1 MPVTNEILPFAP
13 QATVALS
20 EILSLAEYTADS
32 QRLRGNQPGI
42 ARLELVNTVLKQTS
56 HMTAGLAQFIANRYD
71 GGVKDDGNLDAVES
85 GLQAAIMSLVSGV
98 TDPLSKTLA
107 TLEAI
112 RKSWIG
118 APRYHRSTV
127 LPPDYAWVNGDLI
140 LFEDRPEFEEVY
152 LAGGFEGM
160 LLEANATSEQ
170 IAANLGKFR
179 KHPNGL
185 GLYLPSCDEQFFRAW
200 TGGSRAAGSAQGD
213 AMRRIT
219 GLIGQFRWP
228 TLITGNLLAQSGT
241 GSDATAVTE
250 DSVIKTSGT
259 LTFDSGNVVTTATEN
274 RPVNVALPVIL
285 YLGLPA

>member
-1 MPVTNEILPFAP
+1 MLCLFYSCP
-13 QATVALS
+13 
-20 EILSLAEYTADS
+20 
-32 QRLRGNQPGI
+32 
-42 ARLELVNTVLKQTS
+42 
-56 HMTAGLAQFIANRYD
+56 
-71 GGVKDDGNLDAVES
+71 
-85 GLQAAIMSLVSGV
+85 
-98 TDPLSKTLA
+98 PL
-107 TLEAI
+107 
-112 RKSWIG
+112 
-118 APRYHRSTV
+118 
-127 LPPDYAWVNGDLI
+127 
-140 LFEDRPEFEEVY
+140 
-152 LAGGFEGM
+152 
-160 LLEANATSEQ
+160 
-170 IAANLGKFR
+170 
-179 KHPNGL
+179 
-185 GLYLPSCDEQFFRAW
+185 FRAW

>member
-1 MPVTNEILPFAP
+1 MHRIDTSTATSDGLFTEGDPLVPTPATVVSADWLNSVQEELATIVTNAGLELQKADNTQVLTAILQIIAR
-13 QATVALS
+13 QSS
-20 EILSLAEYTADS
+20 ELE
-32 QRLRGNQPGI
+32 RLR
-42 ARLELVNTVLKQTS
+42 LLK
-56 HMTAGLAQFIANRYD
+56 
-71 GGVKDDGNLDAVES
+71 
-85 GLQAAIMSLVSGV
+85 
-98 TDPLSKTLA
+98 
-107 TLEAI
+107 
-112 RKSWIG
+112 IG
-118 APRYHRSTV
+118 CPMYWRSTT
-127 LPPDYAWVNGDLI
+127 LPENFAWVNGDLV
-140 LFEDRPEFEEVY
+140 LFEDWPEFAAVY
-152 LAGGFEGM
+152 NAGGFSGM
-160 LLEANATSEQ
+160 VLPYNADSAT

-179 KHPNGL
+179 PNAANPT
-185 GLYLPSCDEQFFRAW
+185 GLYLPSCGEQFFRAW

-228 TLITGNLLAQSGT
+228 TLIMGNLLAQSGT